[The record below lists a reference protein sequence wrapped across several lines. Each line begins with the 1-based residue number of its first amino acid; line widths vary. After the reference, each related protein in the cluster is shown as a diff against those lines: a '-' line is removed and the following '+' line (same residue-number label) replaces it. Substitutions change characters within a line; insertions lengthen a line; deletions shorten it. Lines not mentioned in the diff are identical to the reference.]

1 MNKKKITPL
10 NISWW
15 LDIGILQ
22 SNLKFHYS
30 LINNTYNIKIN
41 NAVLYFFFLL
51 NKKNTNTLNFYILDI
66 VSLPI
71 KTYYQYFISYQSI
84 FFDYKVLVQTQFTK
98 KTTSLSTIYNGAL
111 WIERET
117 KEFNELQYNNILDT
131 RKLLSNYNYN
141 SSLEYNNFNNIIND
155 LNI

>member
-22 SNLKFHYS
+22 SNLKFNYS
-30 LINNTYNIKIN
+30 LINNTYNLTLN
-41 NAVLYFFFLL
+41 NAILYFFFLL
-51 NKKNTNTLNFYILDI
+51 NKKNTNTLNLYILDI
-66 VSLPI
+66 VALPI
-71 KTYYQYFISYQSI
+71 KSYYKYFISYQSI
-84 FFDYKVLVQTQFTK
+84 FFDYKILVQTQFIK
-98 KTTSLSTIYNGAL
+98 KTTSLSTIYHGSL

-117 KEFNELQYNNILDT
+117 KEFNEIQYNNILDT

-141 SSLEYNNFNNIIND
+141 STLEYNNFNNILND